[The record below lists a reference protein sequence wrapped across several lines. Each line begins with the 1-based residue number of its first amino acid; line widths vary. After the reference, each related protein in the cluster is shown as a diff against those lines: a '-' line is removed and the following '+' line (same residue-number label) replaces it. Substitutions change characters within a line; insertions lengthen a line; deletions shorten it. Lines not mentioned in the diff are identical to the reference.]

1 MSEKTLEEIL
11 VLYQMAV
18 TGRPGAAV
26 DNDPVRTEELADAI
40 RRVMTVY
47 RDNITLTGQQLL
59 TVCGFAGIPI
69 DPAVM
74 EGQEDILETE
84 FTIEGEVD
92 VYLTD
97 DGPEK
102 PVVYSGMAVHITED
116 PALGYQPLEPE
127 KWPHQD
133 GERNEVREPVVS
145 AMPVQGKRS

>member
-1 MSEKTLEEIL
+1 MEEEYTLEQIL

-18 TGRPGAAV
+18 TGRPGEAV
-26 DNDPVRTEELADAI
+26 DNNPARTKEVADAI

-47 RDNITLTGQQLL
+47 RDSITVTGQQLM
-59 TVCGFAGIPI
+59 TSCSFAGIRI

-74 EGQEDILETE
+74 EGQEEILEQE
-84 FTIEGEVD
+84 FTIEGHVD

-102 PVVYSGMAVHITED
+102 PVVYSGMAIHVSED
-116 PALGYQPLEPE
+116 PELGYQPLEPE

-133 GERNEVREPVVS
+133 GEHT
-145 AMPVQGKRS
+145 